1 MDTVTRMFSES
12 VLTATVLD
20 RRRDL
25 LAVHEPTL
33 ILDSTMMNE
42 NGRRAADLSHISK
55 GVGRTKK

>member
-1 MDTVTRMFSES
+1 MDTVTKMS

-33 ILDSTMMNE
+33 ILNSPMVNE
-42 NGRRAADLSHISK
+42 NKSQGNRPTTH
-55 GVGRTKK
+55 